1 VANASPTAERIRQI
15 FRSYS
20 SRHWSGA
27 FSRGDLLIPQRELSQ
42 VIDEILETIRN
53 EPVRP
58 REASDPELFETLMEA
73 RRAPSVQDQ
82 MNLLRSRFRI
92 LHR

>member
-1 VANASPTAERIRQI
+1 VVNASSTAERIRQI
-15 FRSYS
+15 FRSYA

-27 FSRGDLLIPQRELSQ
+27 LSRGDLLIPQREISQ
-42 VIDEILETIRN
+42 LIDEIVETIRN
-53 EPVRP
+53 EPVRQ

-82 MNLLRSRFRI
+82 MDLLRNRFRI
-92 LHR
+92 VRR